1 MKKKQLLAESEI
13 RQFMKFANIG
23 SLASP
28 FVERMNETYEMGL
41 TEQEE
46 EEDLEAED
54 PMADP
59 MGGEEDLEAPPEDP
73 GMEDMDVE
81 AEPEAG
87 GDVDAALQGV
97 MKSVEVMKKG
107 FVEMGMPE
115 VADAIGLSATDD
127 DELGG
132 DEDLDADLGGEEDLD
147 MGLDAGED
155 VAAEVPPEE
164 GEEDIE
170 ALDEAGIYME
180 STQNDVVNEVARRVA
195 RRLLQARSGRRR
207 R

>member
-1 MKKKQLLAESEI
+1 MAIEKGIPTDTTPEELAADVEI
-13 RQFMKFANIG
+13 
-23 SLASP
+23 
-28 FVERMNETYEMGL
+28 EM
-41 TEQEE
+41 
-46 EEDLEAED
+46 
-54 PMADP
+54 
-59 MGGEEDLEAPPEDP
+59 P
-73 GMEDMDVE
+73 GTMEPIAALDMDVE

-97 MKSVEVMKKG
+97 MKSVEAMKKG

-132 DEDLDADLGGEEDLD
+132 DEDLDADLGGEELD
-147 MGLDAGED
+147 MGPEAEEAEAGL
-155 VAAEVPPEE
+155 APSPEE
-164 GEEDIE
+164 GGEEDIE

-180 STQNDVVNEVARRVA
+180 STQGDVVNEVARRVA